1 MAQRKSVRGSRSAVV
16 WLAIVLVLV
25 LAIALAMIVF
35 IIGPQQQLRQQAHA
49 TTEARQDEVER
60 LYAAGIALQNAGDCG
75 KAAESLTQ
83 AISLEP
89 GYKDAQ
95 TRLAETLACHQAAE
109 ATATAQVIAMAQA
122 TAEAQTTATANA
134 RDLAQAAAAT
144 ATAETAAAI
153 EAAYQRGLGYYNLE
167 RWADAKT
174 AFEEVFAMA
183 PTYKD
188 VQTRL
193 AEVGAK
199 LAETRK
205 LTPTIAPIPTV
216 TSVPPTTTHGPTPTT
231 TPTLAPALIFFD
243 DFDAGPKP
251 DWEVLSGTWG
261 MAGGKY
267 TMIDIS
273 GGSVAGI
280 SLVGDPSWRD
290 YVIEVD
296 VTGLYSPGDE
306 SYYYG
311 NEAMNRDDLRMSRA
325 AILVRAQGNSDYV
338 GLIVGAEHI
347 EWGTLIDDRWSVVS
361 GTLVDGYGAEGTH
374 LRIEVRGD
382 VYVAYADGK
391 MITSFSDGRFPGGRA
406 GIWLRSTDMDTGDW
420 RSVPKIDNFKVT
432 RLD

>member
-35 IIGPQQQLRQQAHA
+35 IIGPQQQLRQQAQA
-49 TTEARQDEVER
+49 TAEARHAEVEQ
-60 LYAAGIALQNAGDCG
+60 LYAAGLAFQNAGDCA

-251 DWEVLSGTWG
+251 DWEVLSGKWG

-267 TMIDIS
+267 TLIDIS
-273 GGSVAGI
+273 GGSVIGV
-280 SLVGDPSWRD
+280 SLIHW
-290 YVIEVD
+290 
-296 VTGLYSPGDE
+296 
-306 SYYYG
+306 
-311 NEAMNRDDLRMSRA
+311 
-325 AILVRAQGNSDYV
+325 
-338 GLIVGAEHI
+338 
-347 EWGTLIDDRWSVVS
+347 
-361 GTLVDGYGAEGTH
+361 
-374 LRIEVRGD
+374 
-382 VYVAYADGK
+382 
-391 MITSFSDGRFPGGRA
+391 
-406 GIWLRSTDMDTGDW
+406 
-420 RSVPKIDNFKVT
+420 
-432 RLD
+432 